1 VRGHIVAP
9 HSINLLE
16 WAVDAVSE
24 HCLGRFILVLPLVL
38 ITGCAPKL
46 TTEQALVEEAF
57 HVCRSQGPSTT
68 LERVERDGR
77 FTVTGRESESRRVH
91 DCMVRYAEPPKR
103 AMAPGAPPA
112 VAAPPSPAAPPA
124 SGPAPPAAGTTAP
137 RVPVP
142 PSAPPV
148 ASAPGTARPEP
159 LAAGRLPGTWRGSL
173 KQPARATSE
182 AEAASPATVRFT
194 VAAGTLQWTLTAGAG
209 SPTVAADGTAVVVNG
224 ELRMTGTVRAAGP
237 AIGTAPSRSTVTVR
251 YAGTMVGD
259 RLEVT
264 GVTTDRQVH
273 VLSIRRVVE

>member
-1 VRGHIVAP
+1 M
-9 HSINLLE
+9 LE

-24 HCLGRFILVLPLVL
+24 HCLGRFVLVLPLVL
-38 ITGCAPKL
+38 IAGCAPKL

-57 HVCRSQGPSTT
+57 NVCRSQGSSTT

-77 FTVTGRESESRRVH
+77 FTVTGRESETRRVH

-112 VAAPPSPAAPPA
+112 GAAPPA
-124 SGPAPPAAGTTAP
+124 SAARPAVGQAPPP
-137 RVPVP
+137 RA
-142 PSAPPV
+142 PSAPPI
-148 ASAPGTARPEP
+148 ASAPVAARAEP
-159 LAAGRLPGTWRGSL
+159 LAAGRLPGTWRGIL
-173 KQPARATSE
+173 KQPTRATSE

-209 SPTVAADGTAVVVNG
+209 SPTVAADGTAVVVDG

-237 AIGTAPSRSTVTVR
+237 AMSAGASRSAVTVR
-251 YAGTMVGD
+251 YAGTLVGD

-264 GVTTDRQVH
+264 GVTTDKQVH